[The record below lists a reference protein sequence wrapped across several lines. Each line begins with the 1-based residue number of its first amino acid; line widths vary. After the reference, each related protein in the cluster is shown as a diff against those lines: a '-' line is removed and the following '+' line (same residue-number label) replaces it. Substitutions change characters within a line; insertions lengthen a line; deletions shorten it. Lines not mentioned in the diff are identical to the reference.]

1 MRIDVIE
8 TNLMFASRLQ
18 RILRSLGH
26 ETRLFASATQ
36 LLNSERTPDL
46 VLVNVG
52 NAFFDG
58 LTVVRAL
65 REAGIPSLIV
75 GYAGHRE
82 KEKHRLAREAG
93 CDLTGTNRE
102 VTQRLEPLIQRAI
115 NLRNSDEKLGAG
127 LRHGADSFGRHC

>member
-1 MRIDVIE
+1 MQIDAIE

-18 RILRSLGH
+18 RTLKSLGH
-26 ETRLFASATQ
+26 ETRLFTSAES
-36 LLNSERTPDL
+36 LLAAGKEPDL

-58 LTVVRAL
+58 LEAVRSL
-65 REAGIPSLIV
+65 REAGVPLIV

-93 CDLTGTNRE
+93 CHLTGTNRE
-102 VTQRLEPLIQRAI
+102 VMQRLEPLIQRAI
-115 NLRNSDEKLGAG
+115 RLRMECKTKDLTMEPRKLQENRPP
-127 LRHGADSFGRHC
+127 L

>member
-1 MRIDVIE
+1 MRIDLIE

-18 RILRSLGH
+18 RTLKSLGH
-26 ETRLFASATQ
+26 ETRLFPSAEA
-36 LLNSERTPDL
+36 LLNAHPMPDI

-58 LTVVRAL
+58 LAAVRTL
-65 REAGIPSLIV
+65 REAGVPLII

-93 CDLTGTNRE
+93 CCLTGTNRE
-102 VTQRLEPLIQRAI
+102 ITHRLQPLIQRAL
-115 NLRNSDEKLGAG
+115 NLAG
-127 LRHGADSFGRHC
+127 QSS